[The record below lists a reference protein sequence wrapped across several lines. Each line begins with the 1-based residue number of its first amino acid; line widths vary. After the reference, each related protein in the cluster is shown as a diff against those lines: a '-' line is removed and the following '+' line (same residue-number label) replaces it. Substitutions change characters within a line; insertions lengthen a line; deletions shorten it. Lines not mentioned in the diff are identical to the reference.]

1 MADFDTIARF
11 MQLPLFHAVELGRC
25 GLPMN
30 LQQTTQ
36 IGMLCLFRAS
46 CWIGELDQ
54 RHASHKVEHKTANGV
69 TQVTSKEG
77 KPPLGV
83 VTKV

>member
-36 IGMLCLFRAS
+36 IGMLCLFRLWESSPKCDSLKPFLEFA
-46 CWIGELDQ
+46 IALV
-54 RHASHKVEHKTANGV
+54 KVGMALTISTGNG
-69 TQVTSKEG
+69 
-77 KPPLGV
+77 PWA
-83 VTKV
+83 